1 MKRGNLTKTTAAAL
15 AFTAVLESGYA
26 STDLFTETAS
36 AAEKVNAK
44 LVETT
49 NSTTSAAVTVKIN
62 VNDRKLSA
70 DSEIE
75 IKDPNITTS
84 QSVTVNASYQ
94 WYKDD
99 KEILNATGKTY
110 TVPADQEGMF
120 GVKVTVNYN
129 GKFYTGTSS
138 KKEMHKSEGI
148 IPEFEPITVNYG
160 LTRQEIL
167 DKVKNLRKDVTFKNS
182 SINAN
187 ITWKNDF
194 VYDTTNINEQKLT
207 LEGTVKVPDGFTN
220 AGKNIPVIQT
230 VVISAKNAVKLGRV
244 TIDGTERVGKTL
256 KAVVKDTDGN
266 KVTSGL
272 TYKWY
277 RLKKKD
283 SAEDTWK
290 LVETDSEYKLVSSD
304 EDKYIKLI
312 VSNSQG
318 NVEDMTGRIDERSSS
333 SSSHH
338 HYYDDDDDVK
348 EVTGTTVSSDS
359 NEYNGQENSAT
370 VRFDSNGNR
379 KLTNSNGQP
388 VSGWRQINGNWYLG
402 DTLGNVLTGWQISN
416 GSWYFMDVDGVM
428 KTGWQNLNGSWYYFN
443 PVSDGTRGSMKT
455 GWQYIDNAWY
465 YMYDNGIMASNT
477 YIGNYYVGSNGAW
490 NWK

>member
-36 AAEKVNAK
+36 ASEKVNAK

-49 NSTTSAAVTVKIN
+49 NSTTSAAVTIN
-62 VNDRKLSA
+62 TNS
-70 DSEIE
+70 DSRELTTALEIH
-75 IKDPNITTS
+75 DPNVTTS
-84 QSVTVNASYQ
+84 SSVTVDVSYQ
-94 WYKDD
+94 WQKDGNDIQGATGRAYIVPANEEGNFRVKVIVKYNGQTCPEVYDD
-99 KEILNATGKTY
+99 KEMRKGN
-110 TVPADQEGMF
+110 
-120 GVKVTVNYN
+120 
-129 GKFYTGTSS
+129 
-138 KKEMHKSEGI
+138 GI
-148 IPEFEPITVNYG
+148 IPELQPITVNYG
-160 LTRQEIL
+160 LTKQEIF
-167 DKVKNLRKDVTFKNS
+167 DKVKALRKDVTFKDS

-187 ITWKNDF
+187 IVWNDQF
-194 VYDTTNINEQKLT
+194 IYDTTNINEQELT
-207 LEGTVKVPDGFTN
+207 IYGFLKVPDRFANSGSD
-220 AGKNIPVIQT
+220 ISVIQK
-230 VVISAKNAVKLGRV
+230 VKVSAKNAVKLGRV

-272 TYKWY
+272 TYRWY

-318 NVEDMTGRIDERSSS
+318 NIEDMTGRIDERSSS

-359 NEYNGQENSAT
+359 NEYNGQENSAA

-416 GSWYFMDVDGVM
+416 GSWYFMDVDGIM

>member
-1 MKRGNLTKTTAAAL
+1 MKRGNLAKTTAAAL
-15 AFTAVLESGYA
+15 AFTAVLESGCV

-36 AAEKVNAK
+36 ASEKVSAK
-44 LVETT
+44 LVKSTD
-49 NSTTSAAVTVKIN
+49 STTSVAVTIN
-62 VNDRKLSA
+62 TNG
-70 DSEIE
+70 DSRELTTGLEIH
-75 IKDPNITTS
+75 DPNVTTS
-84 QSVTVNASYQ
+84 SSVTVDVSYQ
-94 WYKDD
+94 WKKDGND
-99 KEILNATGKTY
+99 IEGATGRTY
-110 TVPADQEGMF
+110 IVPANEEGKF
-120 GVKVTVNYN
+120 EVKATVDYN
-129 GKFYTGTSS
+129 GKSYTETSK
-138 KKEMHKSEGI
+138 KKEMYKSNAI
-148 IPEFEPITVNYG
+148 IPEFEPITINYG

-167 DKVKNLRKDVTFKNS
+167 DKVKILRKDVTFKDS

-187 ITWKNDF
+187 IVWKNDF
-194 VYDTTNINEQKLT
+194 VYDTTNVNEQNLK
-207 LEGTVKVPDGFTN
+207 LEGTVIVPDGFAN
-220 AGKNIPVIQT
+220 SGQGISVIQT
-230 VVISAKNAVKLGRV
+230 VTVSAKNAVKLGRV

-266 KVTSGL
+266 RVTSGL

-283 SAEDTWK
+283 AAEDTWK
-290 LVETDSEYKLVSSD
+290 EVEDDSDYKLVSSD

-318 NVEDMTGRIDERSSS
+318 SVEDITGRIDEKSSS

-338 HYYDDDDDVK
+338 HHYYDDDDVK

-359 NEYNGQENSAT
+359 NEYNGQENSLA

-379 KLTNSNGQP
+379 KLINSNGQP

-465 YMYDNGIMASNT
+465 YMYNNGIMASNT

>member
-26 STDLFTETAS
+26 STDLFAEAAS
-36 AAEKVNAK
+36 ASEKVNAK
-44 LVETT
+44 LVQTT
-49 NSTTSAAVTVKIN
+49 NSTTSAAVTVAIN
-62 VNDRKLSA
+62 ADDRKLSA
-70 DSEIE
+70 DSTIE
-75 IKDPNITTS
+75 IKDPNVTTPS
-84 QSVTVNASYQ
+84 SVTVDASYQ
-94 WYKDD
+94 WQKDGND
-99 KEILNATGKTY
+99 IKDATGKTY
-110 TVPADQEGMF
+110 LVPSNEDGKF
-120 GVKVTVNYN
+120 GVKVTITYN
-129 GKFYTGTSS
+129 GKTYEGTSF
-138 KKEMHKSEGI
+138 KEMLKGNGV
-148 IPEFEPITVNYG
+148 IPELDSITVNYG
-160 LTRQEIL
+160 VTRQEIL
-167 DKVKNLRKDVTFKNS
+167 DKVKSSRKNVTFKDS
-182 SINAN
+182 SISAN

-194 VYDTTNINEQKLT
+194 VYDTTNINEQKLK
-207 LEGTVKVPDGFTN
+207 LEGTVKIPAGFAN
-220 AGKNIPVIQT
+220 SGKDISVFQT
-230 VVISAKNAVKLGRV
+230 VIVSAKNAVKLGRV

-272 TYKWY
+272 TYRWY

-359 NEYNGQENSAT
+359 NEYNEQNSAA

-416 GSWYFMDVDGVM
+416 GSWYFMDADGVM
-428 KTGWQNLNGSWYYFN
+428 KTGWQQLNGSWYYFN